1 MLDAFD
7 ANSQST
13 RMNKGYHNCP
23 NCGELWRRVEDLEKK
38 IKSYEFYKIG
48 FWISTTLVLVNG
60 IVILMRTPF

>member
-1 MLDAFD
+1 MTNDEHD
-7 ANSQST
+7 
-13 RMNKGYHNCP
+13 CP

>member
-7 ANSQST
+7 ANSEST
-13 RMNKGYHNCP
+13 RMKNGEHDCT
-23 NCGELWRRVEDLEKK
+23 NCGELWRRVEDLEKR